1 MSSSVM
7 SDSAGGG
14 PSPTGL
20 LSPTDEVD
28 RSDPSGNG
36 FTAVNG
42 HNSPTKTVRMAEG
55 DRSRSSAQDE
65 RGSHAFEHADMHRNG
80 NGSPL
85 NSSGKRK
92 RSSVGSNEEESDE
105 SASNDGSPEIGDH
118 LQQSVRIYPGP
129 PPPPPTGDARERA
142 WHNGHGR
149 AMEADPESR
158 LAEALQRENQGGP
171 GHNGMI
177 EDDRGMGRPSYYH
190 NEHNGIITTNAG
202 VQMDPKKRKRVC
214 SFGTKITKSRSNYC

>member
-1 MSSSVM
+1 M
-7 SDSAGGG
+7 SDSAGR

-28 RSDPSGNG
+28 RDPSGNG
-36 FTAVNG
+36 FTAVNNG
-42 HNSPTKTVRMAEG
+42 RNNTPPGVTKIVRMAEG
-55 DRSRSSAQDE
+55 DRLRQEE
-65 RGSHAFEHADMHRNG
+65 RGAHAHDSADMHRTG

-85 NSSGKRK
+85 NGASKRK
-92 RSSVGSNEEESDE
+92 RSSIVSNEEESDE
-105 SASNDGSPEIGDH
+105 SESNDGSPEAGDP
-118 LQQSVRIYPGP
+118 LQGSSRVYPGP

-142 WHNGHGR
+142 WNSSHGR

-171 GHNGMI
+171 SHHNGAMD
-177 EDDRGMGRPSYYH
+177 DDRGMSRPSYYH

-214 SFGTKITKSRSNYC
+214 SVTT